1 MILFVVFIL
10 LFVLFVFVYLRIP
23 LSFFAFDLFLYQF
36 VFIFILI
43 LFYFLD
49 IKIFSHVQFPRIRKY
64 AAEALYMQMLSDR
77 HGVGMKEN
85 EIKDLIIIRNNAN
98 IELDNNVDIDDKNNK
113 NEIEIEIENSN
124 DNIQNTVNNSTQKI
138 KYTLEKNT
146 IITPYFCGFAR
157 TYEQLEIISDFLAS
171 TTWDGELGGA
181 RGKRLELC
189 VLMELNMETK
199 ARTVGKYDFIFFI
212 FFYFLIF

>member
-1 MILFVVFIL
+1 
-10 LFVLFVFVYLRIP
+10 
-23 LSFFAFDLFLYQF
+23 
-36 VFIFILI
+36 
-43 LFYFLD
+43 
-49 IKIFSHVQFPRIRKY
+49 
-64 AAEALYMQMLSDR
+64 MQMLSDR

-85 EIKDLIIIRNNAN
+85 EIKDLIITRN
-98 IELDNNVDIDDKNNK
+98 IENIEVNNNVDIDDKNNK
-113 NEIEIEIENSN
+113 NENENGIENENSN
-124 DNIQNTVNNSTQKI
+124 DNTNDNIKNNVNNSTQKI
-138 KYTLEKNT
+138 KYTPENNT

-199 ARTVGKYDFIFFI
+199 ARTVGKYGFSFFL
-212 FFYFLIF
+212 FFCFSFFCFFRFLFFLFFHLFYL